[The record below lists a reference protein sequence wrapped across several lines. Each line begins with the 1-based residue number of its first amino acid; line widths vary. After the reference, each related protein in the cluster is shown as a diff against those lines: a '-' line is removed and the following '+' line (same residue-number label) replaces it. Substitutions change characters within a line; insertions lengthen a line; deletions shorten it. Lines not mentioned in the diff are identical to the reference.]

1 MKDGRAKRLLF
12 GPAGGIAGMLNL
24 ISPPSGAPLLSGLG
38 DVCGFRHNSLT
49 TTPATMMG
57 SPTFI
62 STTSLD
68 YAELTPNFIVRVGNA
83 NAGIRNSGFSFD
95 GGTSWFQ
102 GNGQPGGV
110 NGSST
115 VAANSNASRV
125 VWSPSG
131 AGVHFSTDNGNTWT
145 ASTGIPAGA
154 RVGSDR
160 VDPLRFY
167 GFANGTFYVSTNGGV
182 SFSAS
187 GATGLP
193 SSGKFKAVP
202 GRSGDIWLAGGSEAG
217 TYGLWHSTNFGAIFT
232 RLANVRNQD

>member
-1 MKDGRAKRLLF
+1 
-12 GPAGGIAGMLNL
+12 
-24 ISPPSGAPLLSGLG
+24 
-38 DVCGFRHNSLT
+38 
-49 TTPATMMG
+49 MMG

-68 YAELTPNFIVRVGNA
+68 YAELSPGFIVRVGNA
-83 NAGIRNSGFSFD
+83 NTGIRNSGFSFD

-102 GNGQPGGV
+102 GNNQPGGV
-110 NGSST
+110 NGGGT
-115 VAANSNASRV
+115 VAANANATRV

-160 VDPLRFY
+160 VDPMRFY
-167 GFANGTFYVSTNGGV
+167 GFANGTFYVSTNGGA
-182 SFSAS
+182 SFSSS

-193 SSGKFKAVP
+193 SSGQVQS
-202 GRSGDIWLAGGSEAG
+202 RS
-217 TYGLWHSTNFGAIFT
+217 
-232 RLANVRNQD
+232 RPKR